1 MQLAENVLKNYN
13 TESKQNRDDI
23 IFEYVPYVK
32 RVVQRLSSNIPSHID
47 RGDLINA
54 GIIGLIDAIE
64 KFDPKKGNKF
74 ITYAAFR
81 IRGSILSELRSR
93 DFLTRST
100 RQKINEIQ
108 KVHDDLEKKYGREIR
123 DEEIAKEMGMDMES
137 FHSLKNLSGI
147 SFISFEDMGFSLV
160 SDKEDIFQYLNS
172 GDNASATNVAKLK
185 ELENSLAEA
194 ISQLNKKEKI
204 VLSLYYWEELTM
216 KEIGEI
222 MEVTES
228 RVSQI
233 HSKAIVRLRGKIRRM
248 GFS

>member
-1 MQLAENVLKNYN
+1 
-13 TESKQNRDDI
+13 
-23 IFEYVPYVK
+23 
-32 RVVQRLSSNIPSHID
+32 
-47 RGDLINA
+47 
-54 GIIGLIDAIE
+54 
-64 KFDPKKGNKF
+64 
-74 ITYAAFR
+74 
-81 IRGSILSELRSR
+81 
-93 DFLTRST
+93 
-100 RQKINEIQ
+100 
-108 KVHDDLEKKYGREIR
+108 
-123 DEEIAKEMGMDMES
+123 
-137 FHSLKNLSGI
+137 
-147 SFISFEDMGFSLV
+147 MGFSLV